1 MLLEDVGVRRDVFQ
15 DLQDLAVR
23 SAKTLD
29 DSITHFCDALRGHH
43 LGSSYR
49 LRETLGRLRDK
60 YGMDLESNGETIA
73 VDNPFLRQVRQ
84 VAMIDIV
91 RDIKHSARIPV
102 PGSFLLVGVADEGPA
117 YIGKPGFDNVY
128 CLGAAEIYGK

>member
-15 DLQDLAVR
+15 ELQDIAVEK
-23 SAKTLD
+23 AKTLD
-29 DSITHFCDALRGHH
+29 DSISHFCNALRGHH
-43 LGSSYR
+43 LGSSYQ
-49 LRETLGRLRDK
+49 LRDILGRLRDK
-60 YGMDLESNGETIA
+60 YDMDLTSNGKTIA
-73 VDNPFLRQVRQ
+73 IDNPFLRQVRQ

-102 PGSFLLVGVADEGPA
+102 PDSFLLVGVADEGPA
-117 YIGKPGFDNVY
+117 YIGKPGFENVY